1 MRHGNLSAMRPRAA
15 RLCGWIQLLSGAAV
29 FAVIVHRA
37 ATRVVWIDEAFTFN
51 KFVHPPLADAFRFY
65 DANNHLL
72 FTLLARASVA
82 LLPPGEFALR
92 LPAVLGAAL
101 RLAATALAVRRLL
114 RRPVLAAAAFL
125 LLILH
130 PMTLEYMHSA
140 RGYSL
145 ALGFWLLAVALAAGG
160 LERAPFSF
168 PRALGLGALLGL
180 SFSAH
185 AAFAIPAAAAGVALL
200 VVRLAARERAAW
212 RETAGLAAGAALTGL
227 PAALYLL
234 LKAGR
239 SNFYFGNATL
249 AGSLQ
254 GLVDKG
260 LYFIPTPVNTP
271 GTAWGYWLWISV
283 QELSPAVLSVL
294 IVAGGALAIA
304 GLRRIPARSCKP
316 ELFTAAMSGACL
328 AAVVALHHILQLP
341 YPEERTGLYLIPLAV
356 IGACQGCQWLLD
368 GGWLRRAAA
377 AVPAVFAGVYLLHF
391 AFCLPVTW
399 QNDAKFSAGD
409 RALVEAI
416 ARQPR
421 GEGART
427 LGGNW
432 LLCEGV
438 NYYRT
443 LLGLHWLRPMDRSGP
458 EGGFDF
464 YVLLEED
471 LPVVQ
476 RKNLRILFRHPLA
489 GSYLAIPQR

>member
-1 MRHGNLSAMRPRAA
+1 MRATAGP
-15 RLCGWIQLLSGAAV
+15 LCRWIQLLSGAAV
-29 FAVIVHRA
+29 FAVILYRA
-37 ATRVVWIDEAFTFN
+37 LTRAIWIDEAFTYN
-51 KFVHPPLADAFRFY
+51 LFVSPPLAEAFKHY

-72 FTLLARASVA
+72 FTLLARLSTAV
-82 LLPPGEFALR
+82 LPPGEFALR
-92 LPAVLGAAL
+92 LPAILGAAL
-101 RLAATALAVRRLL
+101 CLAATALAANRLL
-114 RRPVLAAAAFL
+114 RRPALATIAFA

-130 PMTLEYMHSA
+130 PLTLEYMHSA

-145 ALGFWLLAVALAAGG
+145 ALGFWLMAVAVAAGRLEQGPLSFRRALAAG
-160 LERAPFSF
+160 
-168 PRALGLGALLGL
+168 ALLGV
-180 SFSAH
+180 SFSAN
-185 AAFAIPAAAAGVALL
+185 ATFAVPAAALVLALL
-200 VVRLAARERAAW
+200 TVRVPWRNSAAW
-212 RETAGLAAGAALTGL
+212 RELLRFAAGAVLCAL
-227 PAALYLL
+227 PAAVYLL
-234 LKAGR
+234 SKSDR
-239 SNFYFGNATL
+239 SNFYFG
-249 AGSLQ
+249 AGSLRE
-254 GLVDKG
+254 GLSSLMAKG
-260 LYFIPTPVNTP
+260 LYFTFTPLNKPDTV
-271 GTAWGYWLWISV
+271 WGQWLWFFV
-283 QELSPAVLSVL
+283 QEYSWMLLSLL
-294 IVAGGALAIA
+294 ILGASLLGVA
-304 GLRRIPARSCKP
+304 GLRRASGPARRAG
-316 ELFTAAMSGACL
+316 LFAAAILAACL
-328 AAVVALHHILQLP
+328 AALVLLHRLFKMP

-399 QNDAKFSAGD
+399 HSHAKFDAGD